1 MLSNEFDV
9 SFNPNFG
16 KYDNNPMSGYGHNSS
31 SLIDSV
37 WNFNILTSH
46 KRTHNG
52 ENPYNCQKTFAYL
65 AALNTHKQSHTGE
78 RPFKCAFSKKTFK
91 QIADLTSHWRSHTG
105 EKPFKCDLCE
115 KAFRQWAYLTRHKL
129 SHSGEM

>member
-52 ENPYNCQKTFAYL
+52 EKPYSCGFCQKTFAHL
-65 AALNTHKQSHTGE
+65 AGFNTHKYSHTG
-78 RPFKCAFSKKTFK
+78 KIQLSVASWK
-91 QIADLTSHWRSHTG
+91 
-105 EKPFKCDLCE
+105 
-115 KAFRQWAYLTRHKL
+115 RQTIRWFNK
-129 SHSGEM
+129 S